1 MVEFC
6 FDDEYYPDV
15 LGNLLPSERY
25 RAYCSLNNISSSATR
40 KETFTMS
47 VSKMQGKVMPFGMN
61 VEQLC
66 QRFADTPKVTE
77 QHKEL
82 AEKFN
87 GIAIPY
93 QEMFK
98 QAAQADIIITSTG
111 APHYVLT
118 AENLGPLLNNRQA
131 RPLILI
137 DIAVPRDV
145 DPALNDMK
153 GVTVYNIDDLENVVD
168 VNKNFRSHEAKV
180 AEQIIAEE
188 IAALKERL
196 RYYTMRP
203 VMVQLHDKM
212 NFLRQKVLKKAF
224 IKLPNL
230 TDEERR
236 IIDLMTQ
243 RLEHKFLRE
252 PMKAMNAVA
261 GTPEEEHYK
270 QMMCDLFLLNESG
283 EEFGDESR
291 IEDWD

>member
-1 MVEFC
+1 M
-6 FDDEYYPDV
+6 
-15 LGNLLPSERY
+15 
-25 RAYCSLNNISSSATR
+25 
-40 KETFTMS
+40 
-47 VSKMQGKVMPFGMN
+47 
-61 VEQLC
+61 
-66 QRFADTPKVTE
+66 
-77 QHKEL
+77 
-82 AEKFN
+82 
-87 GIAIPY
+87 
-93 QEMFK
+93 
-98 QAAQADIIITSTG
+98 
-111 APHYVLT
+111 LT
-118 AENLGPLLNNRQA
+118 AENLGPLLTNRKA

-145 DPALNDMK
+145 DPALNDMQ

-168 VNKNFRSHEAKV
+168 VNKNFRTHEAKV

-212 NFLRQKVLKKAF
+212 NFLRQKVMKKAF

-261 GTPEEEHYK
+261 GTSEEERYK